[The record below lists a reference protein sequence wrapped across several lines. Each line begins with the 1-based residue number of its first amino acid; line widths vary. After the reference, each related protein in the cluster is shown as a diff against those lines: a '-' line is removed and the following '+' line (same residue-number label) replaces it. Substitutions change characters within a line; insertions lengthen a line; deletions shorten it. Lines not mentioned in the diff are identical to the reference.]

1 MKIYWSNNAV
11 PELQG
16 LDKHKQID
24 LRYRAIKANRYNP
37 RLWLG
42 LLAIFAIH
50 MGIFTLITFNIH
62 FSLLLSP
69 IIQFTTTMIFIFCFN
84 QYIIRLIRP
93 HLRLYR
99 TELDKPRSNNDNDYF
114 VPPAL

>member
-16 LDKHKQID
+16 LDKHTQLD

-42 LLAIFAIH
+42 FLAIFAGC
-50 MGIFTLITFNIH
+50 MGIFAIITFNIP

-69 IIQFTTTMIFIFCFN
+69 IIQFSLTMLFIFCFN

-99 TELDKPRSNNDNDYF
+99 TQLDRPNTDNDYF

>member
-16 LDKHKQID
+16 LDKHTQLD
-24 LRYRAIKANRYNP
+24 LRYRAIKANRYNL

-42 LLAIFAIH
+42 FLAIFAGC
-50 MGIFTLITFNIH
+50 MEIFAIITFNIP
-62 FSLLLSP
+62 FSLLSP
-69 IIQFTTTMIFIFCFN
+69 ILQFSLTILFTFCFN

-99 TELDKPRSNNDNDYF
+99 TELDKPRSNDDNDYF